1 MMTIS
6 TRGRYATRMMVLL
19 ASAATQSP
27 LNKFQIAE
35 AESISPAYV
44 QQLMMALRMAG
55 LVKSHRGR
63 AGGFSMA
70 RSADAITVSDVL
82 KAVEGEVMPA
92 PCRETGHCDRIA
104 TCPTRP
110 IWEKAAELL
119 DELFAATTVAS
130 LAQGGVPLLRGEV
143 CGTAQG
149 ASL

>member
-19 ASAATQSP
+19 ASTAQSP

-35 AESISPAYV
+35 AESISPAYA

-63 AGGFSMA
+63 LGGFSLA
-70 RSADAITVSDVL
+70 RPPGTITVGDVL
-82 KAVEGEVMPA
+82 KAVEGEIMPA
-92 PCRETGHCDRIA
+92 PCRETGHCDRMA

-119 DELFAATTVAS
+119 DDLFAATTIAS
-130 LAQGGVPLLRGEV
+130 LAEERIPPPPGEV
-143 CGTAQG
+143 HGIA
-149 ASL
+149 